1 MAVETWIESY
11 LNRASAADVK
21 FLHHLQQGATM
32 LMSRHA
38 SFRLLV
44 SLFSFSALVVGVTP
58 SVAQKAA
65 PRTAPTAAAVGEQPR
80 SAEVNNWTLGIA
92 GGFFEGTFIRF
103 AVELAKALDDGEN
116 LRILPIVSYGGNENV
131 NDLLYLK
138 GVDVAITYTDT
149 FELYR
154 KSGRVKDIEQRINYI
169 SELLVGEFYIYA
181 RPEIATV
188 KDLEGKKV
196 TLGTKGGSAT
206 TTGPIVFER
215 LGVRPEFVYVNNT
228 VALEKMKTGE
238 IAAVVSTGGKPND
251 LFVKLKPEPG
261 FHFVSIP
268 YNEKFADYY
277 VPCPLSHDDYPHLIP
292 PGQTIDNLCMSA
304 VLAVYNFPKGS
315 DRARRLERFIQ
326 YYFERFDKLK
336 QPSFH
341 PKWKEINLAAKV
353 PGWNRYWLAA
363 EKLAAMQNGAAAPT
377 EGAAIRAQSERAK
390 TFDEFLAWRKQRE
403 KKQ

>member
-1 MAVETWIESY
+1 
-11 LNRASAADVK
+11 
-21 FLHHLQQGATM
+21 M
-32 LMSRHA
+32 LMSQHA
-38 SFRLLV
+38 SRQLLASLLPLSLLV
-44 SLFSFSALVVGVTP
+44 IGATP
-58 SVAQKAA
+58 SVAQKA
-65 PRTAPTAAAVGEQPR
+65 PPQRPAPTAAAVGEQSR

-138 GVDVAITYTDT
+138 GVDIAITYTDT
-149 FELYR
+149 FELYK
-154 KSGRVKDIEQRINYI
+154 KSGKVRDIEHRINYI
-169 SELLVGEFYIYA
+169 SELLVGELYVYA
-181 RPEIATV
+181 RPEIATI

-196 TLGTKGGSAT
+196 SLGTKGGSAT

-215 LGVRPEFVYVNNT
+215 LGVRPELVYVNNT
-228 VALEKMKTGE
+228 VALEKMRTGE
-238 IAAVVSTGGKPND
+238 IAAIVSTGGKPND

-261 FHFVSIP
+261 FHFVPIP
-268 YNEKFADYY
+268 YSERLADYY

-326 YYFERFDKLK
+326 YYFDRFDRLK

-341 PKWKEINLAAKV
+341 PKWKEVNLTAKV
-353 PGWNRYWLAA
+353 PGWNRYWLAT
-363 EKLAAMQNGAAAPT
+363 EKLNAILNGAGAT
-377 EGAAIRAQSERAK
+377 TGAAGNRAATEQGG
-390 TFDEFLAWRKQRE
+390 TFEDFLAWRKQHE

>member
-1 MAVETWIESY
+1 MTVETWIGSY

-44 SLFSFSALVVGVTP
+44 SLCSFSALVVGVTP

-80 SAEVNNWTLGIA
+80 SAEVNNWTLGVA

-228 VALEKMKTGE
+228 IALEKMKTGE

-315 DRARRLERFIQ
+315 DRARRLERFID

-341 PKWKEINLAAKV
+341 PKWKDINIVATV
-353 PGWNRYWLAA
+353 PGWNRYWLAS
-363 EKLAAMQNGAAAPT
+363 EKLAAMQRTAGTTPDSINKEVLFGKFQ
-377 EGAAIRAQSERAK
+377 EWQKQQG
-390 TFDEFLAWRKQRE
+390 RKQ
-403 KKQ
+403 

>member
-1 MAVETWIESY
+1 
-11 LNRASAADVK
+11 
-21 FLHHLQQGATM
+21 M
-32 LMSRHA
+32 LMSQHA
-38 SFRLLV
+38 SRQLLASLLPLSLLV
-44 SLFSFSALVVGVTP
+44 IGATP
-58 SVAQKAA
+58 SVAQKA
-65 PRTAPTAAAVGEQPR
+65 PPQRPAPTAAAVGEQSR

-138 GVDVAITYTDT
+138 GVDIAITYTDT
-149 FELYR
+149 FELYK
-154 KSGRVKDIEQRINYI
+154 KSGKVRDIEHRINYI
-169 SELLVGEFYIYA
+169 SELLVGELYVYA
-181 RPEIATV
+181 RPEIATI

-196 TLGTKGGSAT
+196 SLGTKGGSAT

-215 LGVRPEFVYVNNT
+215 LGVRSELVYVNNT

-238 IAAVVSTGGKPND
+238 IAAIVSTGGKPND

-261 FHFVSIP
+261 FHFVPIP
-268 YNEKFADYY
+268 YSERLADYY

-326 YYFERFDKLK
+326 YYFDRFDRLK

-341 PKWKEINLAAKV
+341 PKWKEVNLTAKV
-353 PGWNRYWLAA
+353 PGWNRYWLAT
-363 EKLAAMQNGAAAPT
+363 EKLNAIQNGAGAT
-377 EGAAIRAQSERAK
+377 TGAAGNRAATEQGG
-390 TFDEFLAWRKQRE
+390 TFEDFLAWRKQHE